1 MDENKQPQIVR
12 FSATKWLLL
21 SAITGFLWF
30 PITFGSMIIPYVGSQ
45 IALGFVFTPIIYLMI
60 FVGRANDSKKET
72 GLPTTIGVWG
82 LGLIQIIIMF
92 VSLMVFLIMVSS
104 LPNGRN
110 WIDIGAH
117 IA

>member
-1 MDENKQPQIVR
+1 MDKSKQPQVVR
-12 FSATKWLLL
+12 FSVAKWLLL

-45 IALGFVFTPIIYLMI
+45 IAVGFVFTPIIYLMI
-60 FVGRANDSKKET
+60 FVGRANDSKKQN
-72 GLPTTIGVWG
+72 GLPTTVAIWA
-82 LGLIQIIIMF
+82 LGFLQLIIIF
-92 VSLMVFLIMVSS
+92 VSLLVFVTLVSS
-104 LPNGRN
+104 LPNGRD